1 MEQEIQNSNT
11 KVGCWFVTPGVHWQ
25 SLDRA
30 LCQSQ
35 LCDSWSPLGGQL
47 SKLSRVRYAAP
58 TPHMGWEA
66 TRAAN
71 EHSRSVH
78 IAW

>member
-30 LCQSQ
+30 GLAARCQSQ

-58 TPHMGWEA
+58 RPPGG
-66 TRAAN
+66 
-71 EHSRSVH
+71 VGGD
-78 IAW
+78 